1 MEFFRIR
8 RTIPFMRHAL
18 VFNIIS
24 LVIFLLSV
32 FFLVTKGLHFS
43 IEFTGGTVLEVSY
56 PQAADPGKIR
66 ETLDRIGV
74 KDVSV
79 QTFGSARDI
88 LVRMPL
94 KAAQGESQ
102 NEAMQKQTEIVFA
115 ALTQLAGTGEASEC
129 AALHQA
135 YRELIATDAKSRP
148 KDKIEEYE
156 RRSKELAGKCVELKR
171 VEFVGGQV
179 GKELATDGG
188 LALLFVCLGIVIY
201 LAFRFEW
208 RFAVSTILANLHD
221 VVIILGFFA
230 FFQWEFSLPVLAA
243 ILAVF
248 GYSVNES
255 VVVFDRVRENFRKMR
270 KASVHEVMD
279 AAITGTI
286 SRTIITHGC
295 TQMMVLSI
303 FFFGGPS
310 LHYFALALTIGIC
323 FGIYSSVLVA
333 CPLAMYLGAS
343 REDFVKPEKKTVDPV
358 VP

>member
-18 VFNIIS
+18 VFNVIS
-24 LVIFLLSV
+24 LITFLLAVV
-32 FFLVTKGLHFS
+32 FLATKGLHFS
-43 IEFTGGTVLEVSY
+43 IEVTGATVMQVSY
-56 PQAADPGKIR
+56 GHTAEPEKIR
-66 ETLDRIGV
+66 TALSAIGLR
-74 KDVSV
+74 DVSV
-79 QTFGSARDI
+79 QNFGTSRDVLI
-88 LVRMPL
+88 RMPL
-94 KAAQGESQ
+94 KTEEGKSQ
-102 NEAMQKQTEIVFA
+102 NVEMQQQADQVIK
-115 ALTQLAGTGEASEC
+115 AL
-129 AALHQA
+129 
-135 YRELIATDAKSRP
+135 KSGDP
-148 KDKIEEYE
+148 
-156 RRSKELAGKCVELKR
+156 SAELKR

-188 LALLFVCLGIVIY
+188 LALLFVCLGIMIY

-208 RFAVSTILANLHD
+208 RFAVATIIANLHD

-230 FFQWEFSLPVLAA
+230 FFQWEFSLPLLAA
-243 ILAVF
+243 ILAIL

-270 KASVHEVMD
+270 KASVPEIMD
-279 AAITGTI
+279 ASITGTI

-303 FFFGGPS
+303 LFFGGAS
-310 LHYFALALTIGIC
+310 LHYFALALTIGIL

-343 REDFVKPEKKTVDPV
+343 REDFVKPEKKRS
-358 VP
+358 